1 MSLSRFWN
9 LTLWKS
15 TMLLV
20 SCPMYPSLCVFLELL
35 LKSTL
40 VFIGKVTSLISRKN
54 LLLANRIEE
63 AIMKNESLESL
74 SVDRIKRDIARS
86 NINQQKG
93 HNEKREMSSTLK
105 RKTQAASTKPSEVR
119 GKTAAKKSYVSKST
133 KAPTNSN
140 PKKKVVKFVKTSNS
154 SGSSSSRGRSSSGK
168 KHSGGR
174 SKEGGS
180 SAPKLN
186 VVGFRGRSS
195 VKTAWYVIEVHQRQH
210 GSLLDVL

>member
-1 MSLSRFWN
+1 
-9 LTLWKS
+9 
-15 TMLLV
+15 
-20 SCPMYPSLCVFLELL
+20 
-35 LKSTL
+35 
-40 VFIGKVTSLISRKN
+40 
-54 LLLANRIEE
+54 
-63 AIMKNESLESL
+63 MKNESLESL

-105 RKTQAASTKPSEVR
+105 RKAQAASTKPSDVR
-119 GKTAAKKSYVSKST
+119 GKTTAKKSFVSKST

-140 PKKKVVKFVKTSNS
+140 PKKKVVKFVKSSNP

-168 KHSGGR
+168 KHSGGN
-174 SKEGGS
+174 KEGGA

-195 VKTAWYVIEVHQRQH
+195 VKSA
-210 GSLLDVL
+210 